1 MVEVNTTLMSDPIIR
16 TRTEM
21 ELYFG
26 LAKKYCQDWHKNI
39 RGWRDWYNFI
49 HYTKKKL
56 PYEERYSDPTPTNVV
71 DLAVGILTTKPL
83 EFLAKGWNPSGEEE
97 QDSSRIEKYL
107 SGTIYVNDEREDVST
122 GYEIVT
128 HLVRDGAAVV
138 YSVWDGELADGAL
151 ETYDDPETG
160 ESREYFAE
168 TPVRVQVIDPLQM
181 YIYPGGPRRWGH
193 MFRVWEMT
201 VHDVEKTWGKKIM
214 SMVHLPPE
222 QRMAEMVLVKDYWRF
237 VDMGKGQYKIEGALM
252 AHDEVLRPLKEM
264 DGYEDLPYSLGL
276 FKPTSRDDPAGWHSI
291 IRPLEET
298 VRHLESHINK
308 RARQILVYTALP
320 LIARTIPNR
329 RIRLDPAIGNLVT
342 LGLEESIEIPRWQGN
357 APDVEMHISFLRSRL
372 QQAGFSDVMFGEGP
386 NQISGFALSQ
396 LGDQNKLRLTQPV
409 TGLERMWANWA
420 RKVLRLTRYFTD
432 GKVDIRVYG
441 RVKGQDFIQQLQTE
455 ELEHYLVQ
463 ATVKPE
469 FPNERTRNHAMASQV
484 RDILSER
491 TIMEDYLD
499 VDQPDDE
506 RERRL
511 DDQIHRDPAMV
522 AFHVNHR
529 LMQLAQSEDE
539 IQAAAA
545 GAALQQMQQGT
556 GAGPGRPAAEGPA
569 PQNATGLQSADG
581 SATPQAEG
589 AEPAGQSVDDQL
601 RAISEAAPGLTPGG
615 GAV

>member
-1 MVEVNTTLMSDPIIR
+1 MAEPMTTMISNPIIR

-26 LAKKYCQDWHKNI
+26 LANTYCKNWHSNI

-49 HYTKKKL
+49 HYQKKRL

-83 EFLAKGWNPSGEEE
+83 EFSAHGWNPSTEEE
-97 QDSSRIEKYL
+97 QESSRIEKYL
-107 SGTIYVNDEREDVST
+107 SGTLYVNGEREDV
-122 GYEIVT
+122 GLNYEVVT
-128 HLVRDGAAVV
+128 HLVRDGAAVL
-138 YSVWDGELADGAL
+138 YSVWDGELAKGVRDSYVDEESG
-151 ETYDDPETG
+151 ET
-160 ESREYFAE
+160 REFFNE
-168 TPVRVQVIDPLQM
+168 TPIKVQVIDPLQM
-181 YIYPGGPRRWGH
+181 FIYPGGPRRWAH
-193 MFRVWEMT
+193 FFRVWNMT
-201 VHDVEKTWGKKIM
+201 VDDVEKTWGKTIK
-214 SMVHLPPE
+214 SMVHLPKE
-222 QRMAEMVLVKDYWRF
+222 QRMAEKVQVKDYWRF
-237 VDMGKGQYKIEGALM
+237 VDDGKGQYHIEGALM
-252 AHDEVLRPLKEM
+252 AHDEVIRPLKEM
-264 DGYEDLPYSLGL
+264 EGYEDMPYSIGL

-308 RARQILVYTALP
+308 RARQILVYTSLP

-357 APDVEMHISFLRSRL
+357 APDVEMHIQFLRSRL
-372 QQAGFSDVMFGEGP
+372 QQAGFTDVMFGEGP
-386 NQISGFALSQ
+386 SQVSGYALSQ
-396 LGDQNKLRLTQPV
+396 LGDQNRIRLTQPV
-409 TGLERMWANWA
+409 EGLQRMWATWA
-420 RKVLRLTRYFTD
+420 RKVLRLTSYFTD

-441 RVKGQDFIQQLQTE
+441 RVKGQDFVQQLETK

-463 ATVKPE
+463 ASVQPE

-522 AFHVNHR
+522 RFHVNHR
-529 LMQLAQSEDE
+529 LMELAQSENGIE
-539 IQAAAA
+539 AAAA
-545 GAALQQMQQGT
+545 GAALQQMQQGQV
-556 GAGPGRPAAEGPA
+556 GPGPGRPDGGPQ
-569 PQNATGLQSADG
+569 PQNALGTQSAG
-581 SATPQAEG
+581 GEATPQAEG
-589 AEPAGQSVDDQL
+589 APPPGQSIEDKL
-601 RAISEAAPGLTPGG
+601 RQITEAAPGLTPGG
-615 GAV
+615 GSF